1 MTATAPTTPDLP
13 VPITTVFPAPPRSTG
28 SFQQDLGLLINWFQ
42 TAYLVIQQSIAYI
55 NSQVTNPAFDV
66 ANLPSPTST
75 TLAQAQT
82 TANNAYNLA
91 NTANVEATNNAN
103 AITTIE
109 GEITT
114 IDSTLTTQATEI
126 SNNAN
131 AIAAQATLWNDL
143 ISGTFTISTA
153 AVSQTISF
161 SPAQKD
167 TAYMVMVQAISS
179 TGTPGVGSFV
189 VSAKTYTV
197 NNFTVTIFSAP
208 GTGNSVTFEWQL
220 IRET

>member
-1 MTATAPTTPDLP
+1 MTTTPPNLP
-13 VPITTVFPAPPRSTG
+13 VPITTVFPSPPRTTG
-28 SFQQDLGLLINWFQ
+28 NLQQDLGLLINWFQ

-55 NSQVTNPAFDV
+55 NSQVTNPAFSE
-66 ANLPSPTST
+66 ANLPSPTNT

-114 IDSTLTTQATEI
+114 IDGTLTTQAVEI
-126 SNNAN
+126 SNNTN

-143 ISGTFTISTA
+143 ISGTVTFGATDTTKTITFGA
-153 AVSQTISF
+153 AQ
-161 SPAQKD
+161 AD
-167 TAYMVMVQAISS
+167 TNYRVMVNAISS
-179 TGTPGVGSFV
+179 TGTPAVGAYV
-189 VSAKTYTV
+189 VIAKTYTL
-197 NNFTVTIFSAP
+197 NNFTVTIFVAP
-208 GTGNSVTFEWQL
+208 GTSNSVTFDWQL